1 MGKIFYI
8 MGKSSSGKDT
18 IYRKLQESENLKLGR
33 LVLYTTRPIRDG
45 EKEGQEYHFVDEAK
59 YFEFNKAEK
68 VIDGTDKLATAGFV
82 NAHTHVSM
90 TLLRSYADDMKL
102 MDWLENKIWPIEA
115 KMKKEDNSS
124 SMLQL
129 FFFYFTF
136 APAKEPKDLNLII
149 DIGNTKAK
157 IAFFD
162 GGEIV
167 DVVAESNQSL
177 GCLKALCSQYPVK

>member
-1 MGKIFYI
+1 
-8 MGKSSSGKDT
+8 
-18 IYRKLQESENLKLGR
+18 
-33 LVLYTTRPIRDG
+33 
-45 EKEGQEYHFVDEAK
+45 
-59 YFEFNKAEK
+59 
-68 VIDGTDKLATAGFV
+68 
-82 NAHTHVSM
+82 
-90 TLLRSYADDMKL
+90 
-102 MDWLENKIWPIEA
+102 
-115 KMKKEDNSS
+115 
-124 SMLQL
+124 MLQL

-177 GCLKALCSQYPVK
+177 GCLKALCSQYPVEQGIVATVIDLNEKVLAEYKELETSYTNLKTATTISLNGSDVKETKLRLSKLVREVDKCIALLNE

>member
-1 MGKIFYI
+1 
-8 MGKSSSGKDT
+8 
-18 IYRKLQESENLKLGR
+18 
-33 LVLYTTRPIRDG
+33 
-45 EKEGQEYHFVDEAK
+45 
-59 YFEFNKAEK
+59 
-68 VIDGTDKLATAGFV
+68 
-82 NAHTHVSM
+82 
-90 TLLRSYADDMKL
+90 
-102 MDWLENKIWPIEA
+102 
-115 KMKKEDNSS
+115 MKKEDNSS

-167 DVVAESNQSL
+167 DIVAESNQSL
-177 GCLKALCSQYPVK
+177 GCLKAFVPNIRLNRGLWLLSLI

>member
-1 MGKIFYI
+1 
-8 MGKSSSGKDT
+8 
-18 IYRKLQESENLKLGR
+18 
-33 LVLYTTRPIRDG
+33 
-45 EKEGQEYHFVDEAK
+45 
-59 YFEFNKAEK
+59 
-68 VIDGTDKLATAGFV
+68 
-82 NAHTHVSM
+82 
-90 TLLRSYADDMKL
+90 
-102 MDWLENKIWPIEA
+102 
-115 KMKKEDNSS
+115 MKKEDNSS

-162 GGEIV
+162 GGEMV

-177 GCLKALCSQYPVK
+177 GCLKALCSQYPVEQVCSTEARSCQCEVCIYV

>member
-1 MGKIFYI
+1 
-8 MGKSSSGKDT
+8 
-18 IYRKLQESENLKLGR
+18 
-33 LVLYTTRPIRDG
+33 
-45 EKEGQEYHFVDEAK
+45 
-59 YFEFNKAEK
+59 
-68 VIDGTDKLATAGFV
+68 
-82 NAHTHVSM
+82 
-90 TLLRSYADDMKL
+90 
-102 MDWLENKIWPIEA
+102 
-115 KMKKEDNSS
+115 MKKEDNSS

-167 DVVAESNQSL
+167 DIVAESNQSL
-177 GCLKALCSQYPVK
+177 GCLKAFCSKYPVEQGIVATAVSFALAQSSDSASGCQPVRNSRNIGI

>member
-1 MGKIFYI
+1 MIYLKID
-8 MGKSSSGKDT
+8 SSIFLFGGIS
-18 IYRKLQESENLKLGR
+18 
-33 LVLYTTRPIRDG
+33 
-45 EKEGQEYHFVDEAK
+45 
-59 YFEFNKAEK
+59 
-68 VIDGTDKLATAGFV
+68 
-82 NAHTHVSM
+82 
-90 TLLRSYADDMKL
+90 
-102 MDWLENKIWPIEA
+102 

-162 GGEIV
+162 GGEMV
-167 DVVAESNQSL
+167 DVVAGLLESSL
-177 GCLKALCSQYPVK
+177 FSISG

>member
-1 MGKIFYI
+1 
-8 MGKSSSGKDT
+8 
-18 IYRKLQESENLKLGR
+18 
-33 LVLYTTRPIRDG
+33 
-45 EKEGQEYHFVDEAK
+45 
-59 YFEFNKAEK
+59 
-68 VIDGTDKLATAGFV
+68 
-82 NAHTHVSM
+82 
-90 TLLRSYADDMKL
+90 
-102 MDWLENKIWPIEA
+102 
-115 KMKKEDNSS
+115 MKKEDNSS

-162 GGEIV
+162 GGEMV

-177 GCLKALCSQYPVK
+177 GCLKALCSQYPIEQGIVATVIDLSEKVLADLAALPFPLLWLNHQTPPMPSQQLHRALLYPASLQPDRNLSWKQELSVQHIRYKIL

>member
-1 MGKIFYI
+1 
-8 MGKSSSGKDT
+8 
-18 IYRKLQESENLKLGR
+18 
-33 LVLYTTRPIRDG
+33 
-45 EKEGQEYHFVDEAK
+45 
-59 YFEFNKAEK
+59 
-68 VIDGTDKLATAGFV
+68 
-82 NAHTHVSM
+82 
-90 TLLRSYADDMKL
+90 
-102 MDWLENKIWPIEA
+102 
-115 KMKKEDNSS
+115 MKKEDNSS

-162 GGEIV
+162 GGEMV

-177 GCLKALCSQYPVK
+177 GCLRSEERRVGKECRSRWSPYH